1 MNLSANEVQTESK
14 ETQTHAAGREGQNPA
29 VHACAGLLPEG
40 SCAGH
45 ANAGHA
51 IGDRSAAAAQM
62 NTASEAG
69 LQWPEAYRQTT
80 TPVTATGSMEAFEYF
95 NNKITNG
102 REGL

>member
-1 MNLSANEVQTESK
+1 MWHRLRARRRR
-14 ETQTHAAGREGQNPA
+14 HAAGREGQNPA

-45 ANAGHA
+45 A
-51 IGDRSAAAAQM
+51 IGDRSAAVAQM
-62 NTASEAG
+62 KTASEVG

-80 TPVTATGSMEAFEYF
+80 PVTATGSMGAFEYF